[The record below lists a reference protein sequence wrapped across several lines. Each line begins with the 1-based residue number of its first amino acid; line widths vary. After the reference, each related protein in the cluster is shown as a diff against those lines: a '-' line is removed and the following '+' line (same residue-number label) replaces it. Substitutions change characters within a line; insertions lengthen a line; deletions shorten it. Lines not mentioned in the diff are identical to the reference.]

1 MSGNIT
7 LLSSW
12 LRTGHRQSRTSRTWK
27 VIYCAAIISTAATI
41 FAAAAGATPLLSG
54 LREVY
59 RQGRNSATRDK
70 LHGPRPVQV
79 ISGSKVHSHFIL
91 PSLRAHYRCST
102 RGWQVICSQKP
113 IPFVQSAYRPGQ
125 SALLPLLRAL
135 DRPSRASRVWQ
146 ALRCT
151 TAIQAVQSPC
161 DTGEQSLLSRAR
173 ANRVDSTSTSRVW
186 ASLRCQ
192 THNQTV
198 QGSQEHWVSILP
210 THRASYR
217 RSDSTGTWPTFHSPQ
232 TVQSISCSFDNGT
245 PILQSPDA
253 IYTGPG
259 QADLYGY
266 LALHTDIATRF
277 TVRTDSGSGSE
288 VSAKVHQEG
297 KV

>member
-1 MSGNIT
+1 MSSNLT

-173 ANRVDSTSTSRVW
+173 ANRVDSTSTSGVW

-192 THNQTV
+192 AHNQTV
-198 QGSQEHWVSILP
+198 QGSSNYQSALLP

-217 RSDSTGTWPTFHSPQ
+217 RSSSTGTGPTFYSTPVIQALSSP
-232 TVQSISCSFDNGT
+232 SIYRVLVLPGSY
-245 PILQSPDA
+245 A
-253 IYTGPG
+253 IHTGSG
-259 QADLYGY
+259 QADL
-266 LALHTDIATRF
+266 LSHFALHTDIATRF
-277 TVRTDSGSGSE
+277 AVRTDSGSGSE